1 MEPVGGLIL
10 IKNIQCKTI

>member
-10 IKNIQCKTI
+10 IKNIQYKTI